1 MTARFKHLMGAA
13 IVGAASLVSL
23 PASAAVLVCTEAS
36 CFGSV
41 DNVLING
48 GVGSTAT
55 GNIGVNTVVFSSTT
69 DTTLVASA
77 NGQAKVGAY
86 DGLLNDLSF
95 SLSDIDG
102 QSFGFSRAVF
112 NLVPLPGNQ
121 QNEATNIFLNF
132 TLSDGTTNSIAYTI
146 AKNGEN
152 FIGLYG
158 DDGEI
163 FKSVGFSANPST
175 TGIREIRQVR
185 LGEIAPIS
193 GAVPEPSTWALM
205 LLGFGVVGAAMR
217 SRKAAS
223 KVSYAA

>member
-23 PASAAVLVCTEAS
+23 PASAAVLVCTGTN
-36 CFGSV
+36 CFGPV

-69 DTTLVASA
+69 DTELVASA
-77 NGQAKVGAY
+77 NGQAKVGAN

-102 QSFGFSRAVF
+102 QSFGFRGAVF

-121 QNEATNIFLNF
+121 LNEAKNIFLNF
-132 TLSDGTTNSIAYTI
+132 TLSDGTTNSIAHTI
-146 AKNGEN
+146 DTNGN
-152 FIGLYG
+152 NWIGIHG
-158 DDGEI
+158 DKGEI
-163 FKSVGFSANPST
+163 FKSVGFSANPSS
-175 TGIREIRQVR
+175 TGISEIRQVR